1 MWLISIIII
10 NLIPL
15 NVKNGC
21 HIRKTIGGISAN
33 KLFYSCYLCS
43 KLLIMSLKSI
53 HSICFVLFFIA
64 AIKADEAR
72 LFFQVN
78 MSWQIEAGNFDPEN
92 DFVDIAG
99 TFNNWGE
106 ELTPLSDPDND
117 SIYEIELTGFLTSD
131 YIEFK
136 FRRNGQWDGSEEFPG
151 GGANRTYNIEKIYDS
166 LYYWYNDELPAN
178 GPPVAGLNSNLTSL
192 LEGGRVDFTNHSMGN
207 VLSLMWYFE
216 GGNPQNSAEEN
227 PSVLYTDA
235 GTFDVQL
242 IAYGEENNDTLRLED
257 YIQVNERDESMMG
270 WWNNTVFYEIF
281 VRSFYDSDGDG
292 IGDFQGIIEKLDYLN
307 DGDPQTDDDLGIT
320 GIWLMPVH
328 PSPSYHGYDA
338 TDYSAIHPDY
348 GSMDDFK
355 EFLEEA
361 HARGIR
367 VILDY
372 VMNHTSS
379 QHPWFQASSNAQ
391 NEKRD
396 FYSWSAT
403 NPGYTG
409 AWGQQV
415 WHQHSSGYYYG
426 LFWGGMPDL
435 NYHTQAVKDTMFG
448 YATYWLDEIGV
459 DGFRL
464 DAIGGIFE
472 DGQNMSDLPKT
483 IEFWKDFSAHTKSV
497 KEGAYTVGEAWT
509 NTPTVL
515 KYVEDGGLR
524 NCFEFELAGNILHA
538 ANHGAATAL
547 REKAQMVYN
556 IYPHNQ
562 WGSFLTNHDMDRV
575 LEQLEMS
582 EERNKLAASIL
593 LTIPGAP
600 FIYYGE
606 EIGMTG
612 TGDHMNIRRPM
623 QWDALAYAGFSTVSP
638 WNSVGSNY
646 QSHNVA
652 TESND
657 PNSLLNHYK
666 KMIRIRNSSE
676 ALQTGRY
683 TDLACSHTEVFSFLR
698 HVDEDT
704 ALVLINSSDAYL
716 QNLTVDVTACDLQ
729 EGSNTFLDL
738 MSGEMRSFDVD
749 AMSQMQISHMGNRE
763 VLILSPDFTSAVA
776 DEVKS
781 SDDIRIYPNPVQNQL
796 FVESEPQAERIEVYD
811 AHGQLLISLES
822 PKTTT
827 AIDVSALPK
836 GSYFLKLHF
845 KDSVQSRVFVRL

>member
-1 MWLISIIII
+1 
-10 NLIPL
+10 
-15 NVKNGC
+15 
-21 HIRKTIGGISAN
+21 
-33 KLFYSCYLCS
+33 
-43 KLLIMSLKSI
+43 MSLKSI
-53 HSICFVLFFIA
+53 LSISFALLFIA
-64 AIKADEAR
+64 TIKADEAR

-78 MSWQIEAGNFDPEN
+78 MSWQIENGNFDPQN

-99 TFNNWGE
+99 TFNSWGE
-106 ELTPLSDPDND
+106 ELTPLSDPDHD
-117 SIYEIELTGFLTSD
+117 SIYEVELTGFLTGD

-136 FRRNGQWDGSEEFPG
+136 FRINGQWDGSEEFPG
-151 GGANRTYNIEKIYDS
+151 GGGNRNHNIETQTDS
-166 LYYWYNDELPAN
+166 LFFWYNDELPAN
-178 GPPVAGLNSNLTSL
+178 GPPVAGLNSSLTTL
-192 LEGGRVDFTNHSMGN
+192 FEDGRVDFTNHSMGN
-207 VLSLMWYFE
+207 VLSLQWFFE
-216 GGNPQNSAEEN
+216 GGNPQSSTEEN
-227 PSVLYTDA
+227 PSVFYQNA

-242 IAYGEENNDTLRLED
+242 IAYGEESNDTLRLED

-270 WWNNTVFYEIF
+270 WWNNSVFYEIF

-307 DGDPQTDDDLGIT
+307 DGDPQTHDDLGIT
-320 GIWLMPVH
+320 GIWLMPIH

-338 TDYSAIHPDY
+338 TDYSAIHPDF

-379 QHPWFQASSNAQ
+379 QHPWFQASSNPQ
-391 NEKRD
+391 NDKRD
-396 FYSWSAT
+396 FYRWSAS
-403 NPGYTG
+403 NPGYSG
-409 AWGQQV
+409 PWGQQV

-435 NYHTQAVKDTMFG
+435 NYHNPIVKDTMFG

-472 DGQNMSDLPKT
+472 DGANLQDLPET

-497 KEGAYTVGEAWT
+497 KEDAFTVGEAWT
-509 NTPTVL
+509 NTSTVL

-524 NCFEFELAGNILHA
+524 NCFEFDLAGRIITA
-538 ANHGAATAL
+538 ANNGDATAL
-547 REKAQMVYN
+547 RHQAQHVYN

-600 FIYYGE
+600 FVYYGE

-612 TGDHMNIRRPM
+612 TGDHRNIRRPM
-623 QWDALAYAGFSTVSP
+623 QWDASAYAGFSTVSP

-666 KMIRIRNSSE
+666 KMIRIRNNSE
-676 ALQTGRY
+676 ALQTGSY
-683 TDLACSHTEVFSFLR
+683 IDLACQNDAVFSFMR
-698 HVDEDT
+698 YTDEDT
-704 ALVLINSSDAYL
+704 ALVLVNTSEADL
-716 QNLTVDVTACDLQ
+716 QNLTMDVSACDLQ

-738 MSGEMRSFDVD
+738 MSGEMRSFNVD
-749 AMSQMQISHMGNRE
+749 ERGQMQIPDMAQRE
-763 VLILSPDFTSAVA
+763 VLILSPDFTSAIA
-776 DEVKS
+776 YQVKS
-781 SDDIRIYPNPVQNQL
+781 SDEIRIYPNPVQNQL
-796 FVESEPQAERIEVYD
+796 FLKSGPQAQRIEVYD
-811 AHGQLLISLES
+811 AHGQLLKSLQS
-822 PKTTT
+822 PKSTSK
-827 AIDVSALPK
+827 IDVSALPK
-836 GSYFLKLHF
+836 GTYFMKLYF
-845 KDSVQSRVFVRL
+845 KDSVQSRVFVRM